1 MTTLLEV
8 KDLKKHFPSR
18 GGTVKAVDGVSF
30 KLSEG
35 ETLGIVGESG
45 SGKSTLARLILRL
58 IDATSGSVQ
67 YQGREILSLPEAQMR
82 PLRKEM
88 QIVFQSPLASLPP
101 HMTVG
106 AAVTEPLRI
115 HKVGTAAER
124 KAEARRLLELVGVN
138 PDNAD
143 SYPHEFSGGQQQRIG
158 IARALSL
165 NPRLV
170 FLDEPVS
177 ALDVSI
183 QAQVLNLLED
193 LQRERNLTYV
203 FIAHNLAVVEH
214 ISTRVGVMYLG
225 QLVEQGPTKSVYE
238 RPAHPYTKALLAA
251 VPRIGDITSELTAL
265 TGEIPSPMNP
275 PSGCRF
281 HTRCPLAKEI
291 CRQQVPV
298 TQTVGPDHEAA
309 CHLL

>member
-1 MTTLLEV
+1 MTALLEV
-8 KDLKKHFPSR
+8 TDLKKHFPAR

-30 KLSEG
+30 KLKEG

-45 SGKSTLARLILRL
+45 SGKSTLVRLILRL
-58 IDATSGSVQ
+58 IDATAGSVK
-67 YQGREILSLPEAQMR
+67 YQGNEVLGLPDAQMR
-82 PLRKEM
+82 QLRKEM

-115 HKVGTAAER
+115 HGIGTAASR
-124 KAEARRLLELVGVN
+124 KQEARRLLELVGVS
-138 PDNAD
+138 PDAAD
-143 SYPHEFSGGQQQRIG
+143 AYPHEFSGGQQQRIG

-165 NPRLV
+165 GPKLL

-193 LQRERNLTYV
+193 LQREHGLTYL

-225 QLVEQGPTKSVYE
+225 QLVEQGPTGAVYE
-238 RPAHPYTKALLAA
+238 NPAHPYTKALLAA
-251 VPRIGDITSELTAL
+251 VPRIGDLTTELNAL

-281 HTRCPLAKEI
+281 HTRCPLATDI

-298 TQTVGPDHEAA
+298 AKEVGPEHEAA